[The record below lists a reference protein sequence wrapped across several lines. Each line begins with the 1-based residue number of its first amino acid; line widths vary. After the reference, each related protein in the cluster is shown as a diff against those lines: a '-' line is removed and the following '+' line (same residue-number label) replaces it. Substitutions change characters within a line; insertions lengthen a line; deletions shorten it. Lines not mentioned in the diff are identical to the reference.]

1 MLNTAAPSEEPGHPP
16 RPGNLAAG
24 AQLSMRH
31 LVPSLPPPPI
41 PRPWVLRAARP
52 PPLRRQARAAQR
64 APLEGMPGAVFV
76 PWHQAAW
83 CLAFI
88 CTVVPSGNPGAL
100 SSHMAGRQA
109 HKEAGKLALPGRRAE
124 CHSRLLSPPRM
135 SASHLPP
142 GRMLQSAASGPVP
155 GNRLL
160 PAITLRIL

>member
-1 MLNTAAPSEEPGHPP
+1 MMLNTAIPSEEPGHPP

-24 AQLSMRH
+24 VQLSMRH

-41 PRPWVLRAARP
+41 PCPWVLQAARP

-76 PWHQAAW
+76 PRRQAAW

-88 CTVVPSGNPGAL
+88 CAVVPAGNPGAL

-109 HKEAGKLALPGRRAE
+109 HKEAGGLALPGRRAE
-124 CHSRLLSPPRM
+124 CHSRLLSPPCM
-135 SASHLPP
+135 SASPLRPEGCYKARRQGLSP
-142 GRMLQSAASGPVP
+142 GTTCCQP
-155 GNRLL
+155 LL
-160 PAITLRIL
+160 